1 MSAFDSSSVSF
12 LKAFFCSSSL
22 TATSYLLMCYF
33 PVWRTILVLPHVCQM
48 HFHFRAFAFT
58 VPCSLALSS
67 AFFTTLHS
75 VSAPVSS
82 RHRDLPGHPVVLCPI
97 AKPSRFHRNPLYTPS
112 PRKCPS
118 LMDLRVFVYVASPL
132 LIPWKEGLCCVP
144 ATSQKPTW
152 RFLQAGP

>member
-22 TATSYLLMCYF
+22 TTTSYLLMCYF
-33 PVWRTILVLPHVCQM
+33 PVWRTIFALPHVCQM

-58 VPCSLALSS
+58 VPRSLALSTL
-67 AFFTTLHS
+67 FTILHS

-97 AKPSRFHRNPLYTPS
+97 AMPSRFRRNPLYKLHGRHKSANISFT
-112 PRKCPS
+112 
-118 LMDLRVFVYVASPL
+118 LIEFVIS
-132 LIPWKEGLCCVP
+132 IRISNIFWDIKNQT
-144 ATSQKPTW
+144 ATV
-152 RFLQAGP
+152 LQT